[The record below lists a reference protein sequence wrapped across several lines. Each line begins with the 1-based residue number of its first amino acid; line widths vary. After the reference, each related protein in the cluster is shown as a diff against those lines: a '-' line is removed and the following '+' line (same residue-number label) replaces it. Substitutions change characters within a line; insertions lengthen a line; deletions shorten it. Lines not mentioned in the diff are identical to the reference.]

1 MLLDGDR
8 SLDGTGSPGDRHDIL
23 HVAFA
28 TPEAFVREFD
38 ENLENMGLFVPTER
52 KVALRE
58 VLDVLVAVPGGPA
71 IAGRGEVS
79 YTVDP
84 SSGRPA
90 GVGLHLHEFDL
101 EAARRARAAIR
112 AHQNDEL
119 LRPPEQ
125 RGAVRIPARLRV
137 RYRSRAAFEQGLTR
151 DISNGGVFLRTE
163 EPYPPGTALD
173 LVFVRPLDGREL
185 LVPAEVVRDPVILD
199 GTGPG
204 IGMGLRF
211 RSMDLRER
219 RNLERFVGY
228 VDLRRRAH
236 TAAEVRGQLQDAG
249 VEGIIHLFCETDR
262 SGELVLRAQDGA
274 GRIEFRE
281 SRILRAELPDTGV
294 HGERALFRMMT
305 WEQGDFEYRRRAVP
319 EGGDLERR
327 GAHLVREGLQVRAR
341 LAAWR
346 RRLPGPARIVPG
358 PRWEGGRIDAAPRA
372 LRPFLESLGTSPT
385 VAESLDRLG
394 RNDLDAYRILGK
406 LHERGLIRLPP
417 GDPAR

>member
-1 MLLDGDR
+1 
-8 SLDGTGSPGDRHDIL
+8 
-23 HVAFA
+23 
-28 TPEAFVREFD
+28 
-38 ENLENMGLFVPTER
+38 
-52 KVALRE
+52 
-58 VLDVLVAVPGGPA
+58 
-71 IAGRGEVS
+71 EVS

-84 SSGRPA
+84 SSGRPG

-137 RYRSRAAFEQGLTR
+137 RYRGRKAFEQGLTR
-151 DISNGGVFLRTE
+151 DISNGGAFLRTD
-163 EPYPPGTALD
+163 EPYPVGTALD
-173 LVFVRPLDGREL
+173 LVFVRPPDGREL

-199 GTGPG
+199 GRGPG
-204 IGMGLRF
+204 IGMGIRF
-211 RSMDLRER
+211 RSMDVRER

-236 TAAEVRGQLQDAG
+236 TAAEVRGRLQDAG
-249 VEGIIHLFCETDR
+249 VEGIIHLFCGTDR
-262 SGELVLRAQDGA
+262 SGELVLRARDGA
-274 GRIEFRE
+274 GRIEFRD
-281 SRILRAELPDTGV
+281 SRILRAELPEAGV

-327 GAHLVREGLQVRAR
+327 GAQLVREGLQIRAR

-346 RRLPGPARIVPG
+346 QRLPGSRRIAPG
-358 PRWEGGRIDAAPRA
+358 PRWQAVRLEAVPQT
-372 LRPFLESLGTSPT
+372 LRPFLETLPTCPT
-385 VAESLDRLG
+385 VAQSLDRLG
-394 RNDLDAYRILGK
+394 RNDLDAYRILGT
-406 LHERGLIRLPP
+406 LHQRGLIRLPSAAP
-417 GDPAR
+417 GR